1 MRSFQLETLYA
12 SNGVFIRYRYGCY
25 SPGLDLSNILSY
37 VTPRKIDDGSGNTMN
52 LIGIIVRCPPGRV
65 LTGFNLIRPSSSTI
79 AYSFLCAQRRS
90 GLWCSSHST
99 AWSEA
104 SSQNIFLDRL
114 NVNCPG
120 STDMLQ
126 HWQLQTSTGSWRINY
141 TCCRV

>member
-25 SPGLDLSNILSY
+25 SPGLALGGIASY
-37 VTPRKIDDGSGNTMN
+37 TTPANNDGGGNAVFLERHN
-52 LIGIIVRCPPGRV
+52 VQCPANRV
-65 LTGFNLIRPSSSTI
+65 LTRFNLFRPTASTI
-79 AYSFLCAQRRS
+79 AYSYSCALRS
-90 GLWCSSHST
+90 GLVCSGYST
-99 AWSEA
+99 DWSEA

-126 HWQLQTSTGSWRINY
+126 RWQLQNNGAGSWRINY